1 MYLLTVITAEHQST
15 ITLPNDF
22 VLFLIRRGT
31 KHWDILKLYLQAMV
45 KIFVGGVSP
54 SASPEELKKLFE
66 RYGQVNECDIL
77 KNYAFVHMEREQD
90 AHRAIG
96 ELHKQEFYGSQL
108 TVEYATS
115 KIRNA
120 TKIYV
125 GNVSSRATTSQIK
138 ELFEKFGKVVEC
150 DIVKNY
156 AFVHM
161 AKEREA
167 MDAIL
172 HLNDTP
178 LEDQKI
184 FVTLSKSNNAPKSSK
199 LAAVV
204 AIPTGPPPTP
214 PPPPAYYFHR
224 GRLPPTAASFS
235 PFSPRC
241 WYEREYYERY
251 TYDFYDRSGL
261 GARAAYDRALGSAA
275 VVAAAAAS
283 LPTAP
288 VAAAPPA
295 PQSISATL
303 APAAYRDRSPV
314 GRRTAAAAAVMAQ
327 YADPYGASQAYGQSY
342 SQAYATFSQYSLG
355 AAGYSPAEYYEK
367 YANGYAGQYS
377 QTY

>member
-1 MYLLTVITAEHQST
+1 
-15 ITLPNDF
+15 
-22 VLFLIRRGT
+22 
-31 KHWDILKLYLQAMV
+31 MV

-96 ELHKQEFYGSQL
+96 ELHKQEFYGSHL

-125 GNVSSRATTSQIK
+125 GNVSSRATTSQVK

-172 HLNDTP
+172 HLNDSP

-184 FVTLSKSNNAPKSSK
+184 FVTLSKSNNAPKNSK
-199 LAAVV
+199 LSSAAVV
-204 AIPTGPPPTP
+204 ASSTP
-214 PPPPAYYFHR
+214 
-224 GRLPPTAASFS
+224 FS
-235 PFSPRC
+235 PFPPRS

-261 GARAAYDRALGSAA
+261 GARATYDRALTPAA
-275 VVAAAAAS
+275 VVAAAAAA
-283 LPTAP
+283 LPAAP
-288 VAAAPPA
+288 VAAAAAAA
-295 PQSISATL
+295 PQAQPSISTAL

-327 YADPYGASQAYGQSY
+327 YADPYGTTQAYNQSY
-342 SQAYATFSQYSLG
+342 SQAYASAFSQYSLG
-355 AAGYSPAEYYEK
+355 AAGYSPAEYYDK

>member
-1 MYLLTVITAEHQST
+1 
-15 ITLPNDF
+15 
-22 VLFLIRRGT
+22 
-31 KHWDILKLYLQAMV
+31 MV

-54 SASPEELKKLFE
+54 SSSPDELKKLFE
-66 RYGQVNECDIL
+66 QYGQVNECDIL

-96 ELHKQEFYGSQL
+96 ELHKQEFYGSNL

-125 GNVSSRATTSQIK
+125 GNVSSRATTSQVK
-138 ELFEKFGKVVEC
+138 EIFEKFGKVVEC

-184 FVTLSKSNNAPKSSK
+184 FVTLSKSNNAPKGSK
-199 LAAVV
+199 GSGGGLSP
-204 AIPTGPPPTP
+204 IPPPPP

-224 GRLPPTAASFS
+224 GRLPPAAP
-235 PFSPRC
+235 PFSPYARS

-251 TYDFYDRSGL
+251 SYDFYERGAA
-261 GARAAYDRALGSAA
+261 GARAAYDRAMAPAVMSAA
-275 VVAAAAAS
+275 PGS
-283 LPTAP
+283 LPSSP
-288 VAAAPPA
+288 VASSAPTQA
-295 PQSISATL
+295 SINASL

-314 GRRTAAAAAVMAQ
+314 GRRTAAAAAAVMAQ
-327 YADPYGASQAYGQSY
+327 YADPYGASQAYSQSY
-342 SQAYATFSQYSLG
+342 NQAYAPAYSQYNMG
-355 AAGYSPAEYYEK
+355 AAAYNPSEYYDK
-367 YANGYAGQYS
+367 YSNGQIS
-377 QTY
+377 NF

>member
-1 MYLLTVITAEHQST
+1 
-15 ITLPNDF
+15 
-22 VLFLIRRGT
+22 
-31 KHWDILKLYLQAMV
+31 MV

-96 ELHKQEFYGSQL
+96 ELHKQEFYGSHL

-125 GNVSSRATTSQIK
+125 GNVSSRATTSQVK

-172 HLNDTP
+172 HLNDSP

-184 FVTLSKSNNAPKSSK
+184 FVTLSKSNNAPKGSKISS
-199 LAAVV
+199 
-204 AIPTGPPPTP
+204 AIVGSSSPVPPPPPP

-224 GRLPPTAASFS
+224 GRMPPATP
-235 PFSPRC
+235 PFSPYTRS

-251 TYDFYDRSGL
+251 TYDFYERGAL
-261 GARAAYDRALGSAA
+261 GARATYDRAMAPA
-275 VVAAAAAS
+275 VMTAAAATV
-283 LPTAP
+283 PNAP
-288 VAAAPPA
+288 VAPAAPAPA
-295 PQSISATL
+295 SINTAL

-314 GRRTAAAAAVMAQ
+314 GRRTAAAAAAVMAQ
-327 YADPYGASQAYGQSY
+327 YADPYGASQAYNQTY
-342 SQAYATFSQYSLG
+342 NQAYASAFSQYNMGTATYNPS
-355 AAGYSPAEYYEK
+355 EYYEK
-367 YANGYAGQYS
+367 YTNGYAGQYS

>member
-1 MYLLTVITAEHQST
+1 
-15 ITLPNDF
+15 
-22 VLFLIRRGT
+22 
-31 KHWDILKLYLQAMV
+31 MV

-66 RYGQVNECDIL
+66 QYGQVNECDIL

-96 ELHKQEFYGSQL
+96 ELHKQEFYGSHL

-184 FVTLSKSNNAPKSSK
+184 FVTLSKSNNSSKSSK
-199 LAAVV
+199 LASASVV
-204 AIPTGPPPTP
+204 ATSTAP
-214 PPPPAYYFHR
+214 PPPPPPPPTYYFHR
-224 GRLPPTAASFS
+224 GRLPPSPASFS
-235 PFSPRC
+235 PFSPRS

-251 TYDFYDRSGL
+251 VYDFYDRSGL
-261 GARAAYDRALGSAA
+261 GARAAYDRALTPAA

-283 LPTAP
+283 LPAAP
-288 VAAAPPA
+288 VAAPPT
-295 PQSISATL
+295 PPSINATL

-314 GRRTAAAAAVMAQ
+314 GRRTAATATVMTQ
-327 YADPYGASQAYGQSY
+327 YTDPYGASQAYSQSY
-342 SQAYATFSQYSLG
+342 SQAYASAFSQYSLG

-367 YANGYAGQYS
+367 FANGYAGQYS

>member
-1 MYLLTVITAEHQST
+1 
-15 ITLPNDF
+15 
-22 VLFLIRRGT
+22 
-31 KHWDILKLYLQAMV
+31 MV
-45 KIFVGGVSP
+45 KIFVGGVS
-54 SASPEELKKLFE
+54 SLASPEELKKLFE

-96 ELHKQEFYGSQL
+96 ELHKQEFYGSHL

-125 GNVSSRATTSQIK
+125 GNVSSRATTSQVK

-184 FVTLSKSNNAPKSSK
+184 FVTLSKSNNAPKKSAPGGVI
-199 LAAVV
+199 AAQTSVP
-204 AIPTGPPPTP
+204 AP
-214 PPPPAYYFHR
+214 PPPPTAAYYIHR
-224 GRLPPTAASFS
+224 GRLPPPTPTFS
-235 PFSPRC
+235 AYSPRS
-241 WYEREYYERY
+241 WYEREYYERF
-251 TYDFYDRSGL
+251 TYDFYERSGL
-261 GARAAYDRALGSAA
+261 GARAAYDRALAPAA
-275 VVAAAAAS
+275 VVAAAAAA
-283 LPTAP
+283 L
-288 VAAAPPA
+288 PPA
-295 PQSISATL
+295 PPPPPTISAAL
-303 APAAYRDRSPV
+303 APSAYRDRSPV
-314 GRRTAAAAAVMAQ
+314 GRRTAAAAAAAIVAQ
-327 YADPYGASQAYGQSY
+327 YADPYSASQAYSQSY
-342 SQAYATFSQYSLG
+342 SQAYASAFSQYSMGL
-355 AAGYSPAEYYEK
+355 AAYSPAEYYDK
-367 YANGYAGQYS
+367 YANGYVGQYNQS
-377 QTY
+377 Y

>member
-1 MYLLTVITAEHQST
+1 
-15 ITLPNDF
+15 
-22 VLFLIRRGT
+22 
-31 KHWDILKLYLQAMV
+31 MV

-96 ELHKQEFYGSQL
+96 ELHKQEFYGSHL

-125 GNVSSRATTSQIK
+125 GNVSSRATTSQVK

-184 FVTLSKSNNAPKSSK
+184 FVTLSKSNNVPKNSKVAGTAMVATPSS
-199 LAAVV
+199 A
-204 AIPTGPPPTP
+204 P
-214 PPPPAYYFHR
+214 PPPPPPPPTYYFHR
-224 GRLPPTAASFS
+224 GRLPPPPP
-235 PFSPRC
+235 PFPPYPPRS

-261 GARAAYDRALGSAA
+261 GARATYDRALAPAA
-275 VVAAAAAS
+275 MVAAAAAAM
-283 LPTAP
+283 PAAP

-295 PQSISATL
+295 PPSISAAL
-303 APAAYRDRSPV
+303 APAGYRDRSPV
-314 GRRTAAAAAVMAQ
+314 GRRTAAAAAAAAAVVAQ
-327 YADPYGASQAYGQSY
+327 YADPYGATQAYSQSY
-342 SQAYATFSQYSLG
+342 SQAYASAFSQYSMG
-355 AAGYSPAEYYEK
+355 AAAYSPAEYYEK

>member
-1 MYLLTVITAEHQST
+1 
-15 ITLPNDF
+15 
-22 VLFLIRRGT
+22 
-31 KHWDILKLYLQAMV
+31 MV

-90 AHRAIG
+90 AHLAIG
-96 ELHKQEFYGSQL
+96 ELHKQEFYGSHL

-172 HLNDTP
+172 RLNDTP

-184 FVTLSKSNNAPKSSK
+184 FVTLSKSNNVSK
-199 LAAVV
+199 NSKVV
-204 AIPTGPPPTP
+204 PTVVMATP
-214 PPPPAYYFHR
+214 SPAPPPAFYFHR
-224 GRLPPTAASFS
+224 GRLPAPPP
-235 PFSPRC
+235 PFPSYSPRS

-251 TYDFYDRSGL
+251 SYDFYDRSGL
-261 GARAAYDRALGSAA
+261 GARAAFDRSLTPAMM
-275 VVAAAAAS
+275 AAAAI
-283 LPTAP
+283 PTVPFTAP
-288 VAAAPPA
+288 PP
-295 PQSISATL
+295 PPPPSISGAL
-303 APAAYRDRSPV
+303 AAAYRDRSPV
-314 GRRTAAAAAVMAQ
+314 GRTTAAAAVVAQ
-327 YADPYGASQAYGQSY
+327 YADPYGASQAYSQSF
-342 SQAYATFSQYSLG
+342 SQAYVSAFSQYSME
-355 AAGYSPAEYYEK
+355 AAAYSPTEYYDK
-367 YANGYAGQYS
+367 YANGYTSQYS

>member
-1 MYLLTVITAEHQST
+1 MKGEDARETDMREIEPLRSSA
-15 ITLPNDF
+15 
-22 VLFLIRRGT
+22 
-31 KHWDILKLYLQAMV
+31 LYLSAMV

-54 SASPEELKKLFE
+54 SSAPEELKKLFE
-66 RYGQVNECDIL
+66 RFGQVNECDIL

-96 ELHKQEFYGSQL
+96 ELHKKEFYGSHL

-125 GNVSSRATTSQIK
+125 GNVSSRATTTKVK
-138 ELFEKFGKVVEC
+138 EIFEKFGKVVEC

-184 FVTLSKSNNAPKSSK
+184 FVTLSKSNNTPKSAK
-199 LAAVV
+199 TAP
-204 AIPTGPPPTP
+204 PTGMGSSHAPPPP

-224 GRLPPTAASFS
+224 GRLPPPPP
-235 PFSPRC
+235 PFPPYPPRS

-261 GARAAYDRALGSAA
+261 GARATYDR
-275 VVAAAAAS
+275 S
-283 LPTAP
+283 LTPAGAP
-288 VAAAPPA
+288 VAAAPPVPPSLNA
-295 PQSISATL
+295 AL

-314 GRRTAAAAAVMAQ
+314 GRRAAAAVVAAQ
-327 YADPYGASQAYGQSY
+327 YADPYSTSQAYN
-342 SQAYATFSQYSLG
+342 QAYATAFSQYSMG
-355 AAGYSPAEYYEK
+355 AAAYSPAEYYEK

>member
-1 MYLLTVITAEHQST
+1 MRTHHREI
-15 ITLPNDF
+15 P
-22 VLFLIRRGT
+22 
-31 KHWDILKLYLQAMV
+31 KLYSYIMV

-96 ELHKQEFYGSQL
+96 ELHKQEFYGSHL

-125 GNVSSRATTSQIK
+125 GNVSSRATTSQVK

-178 LEDQKI
+178 LADQKI

-199 LAAVV
+199 MASAIVAASSP
-204 AIPTGPPPTP
+204 APPPPPP

-224 GRLPPTAASFS
+224 GRLPPPPT
-235 PFSPRC
+235 PFSPYAPRS

-251 TYDFYDRSGL
+251 TYDFYDRSTL
-261 GARAAYDRALGSAA
+261 GARAAYDRALAPAA
-275 VVAAAAAS
+275 VMAAAAAA

-288 VAAAPPA
+288 VAPAPPTPA
-295 PQSISATL
+295 SLSAAL

-314 GRRTAAAAAVMAQ
+314 GRRTAAAAAAVMAQ
-327 YADPYGASQAYGQSY
+327 YADPYGASQAYSQTY
-342 SQAYATFSQYSLG
+342 SQAYASAFSQYSMG
-355 AAGYSPAEYYEK
+355 AAAYSPAEYYEK

>member
-1 MYLLTVITAEHQST
+1 
-15 ITLPNDF
+15 
-22 VLFLIRRGT
+22 
-31 KHWDILKLYLQAMV
+31 MV

-96 ELHKQEFYGSQL
+96 ELHKQEFYGSHL

-184 FVTLSKSNNAPKSSK
+184 FVTLSKSNNAPKNSK
-199 LAAVV
+199 LASAAVI
-204 AIPTGPPPTP
+204 AAPTAPPPP

-224 GRLPPTAASFS
+224 GRLPAPPPPFS
-235 PFSPRC
+235 PFSPRS

-251 TYDFYDRSGL
+251 TFDFYERSAL
-261 GARAAYDRALGSAA
+261 GARAAYDRALTPAA
-275 VVAAAAAS
+275 VVAAAAAT
-283 LPTAP
+283 LPATP
-288 VAAAPPA
+288 VVTAPPA
-295 PQSISATL
+295 QASISAAL

-314 GRRTAAAAAVMAQ
+314 GRRTAAAAAAAAVMAQ
-327 YADPYGASQAYGQSY
+327 YADPYGASQAYSQSY
-342 SQAYATFSQYSLG
+342 SQAYASAFSQYSLG
-355 AAGYSPAEYYEK
+355 ATGYSPTEYYEK

>member
-1 MYLLTVITAEHQST
+1 
-15 ITLPNDF
+15 
-22 VLFLIRRGT
+22 
-31 KHWDILKLYLQAMV
+31 MV

-96 ELHKQEFYGSQL
+96 ELHKQEFYGSHL

-125 GNVSSRATTSQIK
+125 GNVSSRATTSQVK

-184 FVTLSKSNNAPKSSK
+184 FVTLSKSNNAAKNPKTI
-199 LAAVV
+199 ATAVV
-204 AIPTGPPPTP
+204 GGPSPAPPPPLPP

-224 GRLPPTAASFS
+224 GRLPPPAPTFS
-235 PFSPRC
+235 PYSPRS

-251 TYDFYDRSGL
+251 TYDLYERSGL
-261 GARAAYDRALGSAA
+261 GARATYDRALTPAA
-275 VVAAAAAS
+275 VMAAAAAA
-283 LPTAP
+283 LPAAP
-288 VAAAPPA
+288 VAAVPPG
-295 PQSISATL
+295 PPSLSAAL
-303 APAAYRDRSPV
+303 ASAAYRDRSPV
-314 GRRTAAAAAVMAQ
+314 GRRTAAAAAAVLAQ
-327 YADPYGASQAYGQSY
+327 YADPYSASQAYSQSY
-342 SQAYATFSQYSLG
+342 SQAYASAFSQYSIG
-355 AAGYSPAEYYEK
+355 AAAYSPAEYYEK
-367 YANGYAGQYS
+367 YANGYAS
-377 QTY
+377 QFSPTY

>member
-1 MYLLTVITAEHQST
+1 
-15 ITLPNDF
+15 
-22 VLFLIRRGT
+22 
-31 KHWDILKLYLQAMV
+31 MV

-96 ELHKQEFYGSQL
+96 ELHKQEFYGSHL

-199 LAAVV
+199 LASSAVIAV
-204 AIPTGPPPTP
+204 PTAPPPPP

-224 GRLPPTAASFS
+224 GRLPPPPASFS
-235 PFSPRC
+235 AFSPRC

-251 TYDFYDRSGL
+251 TYDIYDRSGL
-261 GARAAYDRALGSAA
+261 GARAAYDRALAP
-275 VVAAAAAS
+275 VVAAAAAT

-288 VAAAPPA
+288 VAAAPTA
-295 PQSISATL
+295 PTSISAAL

-314 GRRTAAAAAVMAQ
+314 GRRTAAAVMAQ
-327 YADPYGASQAYGQSY
+327 YADPYGASQAYSQSY
-342 SQAYATFSQYSLG
+342 SQAYASAFSQYSLG

-367 YANGYAGQYS
+367 YANGQIVKTFNPLTPQNHG
-377 QTY
+377 

>member
-1 MYLLTVITAEHQST
+1 
-15 ITLPNDF
+15 
-22 VLFLIRRGT
+22 
-31 KHWDILKLYLQAMV
+31 MV

-96 ELHKQEFYGSQL
+96 ELHKQEFYGSHL

-125 GNVSSRATTSQIK
+125 GNVSSRATTSQVK

-184 FVTLSKSNNAPKSSK
+184 FVTLSKSNNAPKNSK
-199 LAAVV
+199 LSSANVV
-204 AIPTGPPPTP
+204 ATSTAPPPPP

-224 GRLPPTAASFS
+224 GRIPPPPAPFS
-235 PFSPRC
+235 PFPPRS

-261 GARAAYDRALGSAA
+261 GARATYDRALTPAA
-275 VVAAAAAS
+275 VVAAAAAT
-283 LPTAP
+283 LPAAAP
-288 VAAAPPA
+288 VAAAAA
-295 PQSISATL
+295 PQAQSSINTAL

-327 YADPYGASQAYGQSY
+327 YADPYGSTQAYNQSY
-342 SQAYATFSQYSLG
+342 SQAYASAFSQYSLG

>member
-1 MYLLTVITAEHQST
+1 
-15 ITLPNDF
+15 
-22 VLFLIRRGT
+22 
-31 KHWDILKLYLQAMV
+31 MV

-54 SASPEELKKLFE
+54 SASPDELKKLFE

-90 AHRAIG
+90 AHRAIS
-96 ELHKQEFYGSQL
+96 ELHKQEFYGSHL

-125 GNVSSRATTSQIK
+125 GNVSSRATTSQVK

-184 FVTLSKSNNAPKSSK
+184 FVTLSKSNNAPKNSK
-199 LAAVV
+199 SAAGGVIAASTSV
-204 AIPTGPPPTP
+204 PPPPP

-224 GRLPPTAASFS
+224 GRLPPPPTTFS
-235 PFSPRC
+235 AYTPRS

-251 TYDFYDRSGL
+251 AYDFYERSGL
-261 GARAAYDRALGSAA
+261 AARAAYDRALTPAA
-275 VVAAAAAS
+275 VVAAAAAA
-283 LPTAP
+283 LP
-288 VAAAPPA
+288 AAPPA
-295 PQSISATL
+295 PQSISAAL
-303 APAAYRDRSPV
+303 APSAYRDRSPV
-314 GRRTAAAAAVMAQ
+314 GRRTAATAAAVVAQ
-327 YADPYGASQAYGQSY
+327 YADPYSASQAYSQSY
-342 SQAYATFSQYSLG
+342 SQAYASAFSQYSMGL
-355 AAGYSPAEYYEK
+355 ATYSPAEYYEK